1 MSTYPFQL
9 LASKQVETPAGPNVP
24 TYLTVTTED
33 TPLRM
38 SFNKINP
45 IRKLRYLQ

>member
-9 LASKQVETPAGPNVP
+9 LASKPAETPAGPNVT
-24 TYLTVTTED
+24 TYLTVSTED
-33 TPLRM
+33 KPLRM
-38 SFNKINP
+38 SFHKINP